1 MTGKRSATRR
11 WVVRLSIC
19 LPVIAVTAVLVTLLM
34 NLSWFDEPL
43 LPQIEALRKPRPVM
57 LEGNGFAMALGF
69 LAGEDRDPGAAG
81 ARIISALSDRRDRGE
96 PRTLGKE
103 EMRPILGSPRA
114 NEGLGD
120 SLAFECQAR
129 HRLDCADRLIAWL
142 DSVDMTQPRL
152 ALLFQRY
159 EALLRQPHFIET
171 PEPDLDT
178 PWPPFGP
185 IVALGRL
192 RLAMSLHSDSTP
204 IFLEKASQELTF
216 WRMTLREGD
225 RLGTKMV
232 ALAAIRNAHDFLSA
246 LLRAREL
253 DAHELESLRGF
264 VSPFTPEERD
274 IGNAFVSQ
282 VRSHLLSGVPL
293 VSLESPWLSRMLMQE
308 NATFN
313 LVFQQTIE
321 PMRQR
326 SSLDAREFHDLAAYE
341 PLRHEMKFTPA
352 VLFNLGGKLALS
364 RSTWDPHQFPSRIHD
379 EDGRIALILLQAEI
393 EEHPESDVATV
404 VRSSGHRNLYTGNA
418 FDFDPLARTIGFTC
432 LHTAFHPPELAD
444 QCNVHLGRGT
454 P

>member
-1 MTGKRSATRR
+1 MRSTTRR
-11 WVVRLSIC
+11 WVVRLSIG
-19 LPVIAVTAVLVTLLM
+19 LPVIAVTAVLVTLLI

-43 LPQIEALRKPRPVM
+43 LPEIEALRKPRPIT
-57 LEGNGFAMALGF
+57 LDGNGFALALGF
-69 LAGEDRDPGAAG
+69 LAAEDRDPGAAG
-81 ARIISALSDRRDRGE
+81 ARIISALGDRRDAGE

-103 EMRPILGSPRA
+103 VVRSILGSPRA
-114 NEGLGD
+114 DEGLGET
-120 SLAFECQAR
+120 LAFECQAR
-129 HRLDCADRLIAWL
+129 HRLDCADRLVAWL

-152 ALLFQRY
+152 ALLIQRY
-159 EALLRQPHFIET
+159 ETLLRQPHFSES

-192 RLAMSLHSDSTP
+192 RLAMSLRADSTP
-204 IFLEKASQELTF
+204 VFLEKASQELTF
-216 WRMTLREGD
+216 WRMTLREGE

-232 ALAAIRNAHDFLSA
+232 ALAAIRNTHDFISA

-253 DAHELESLRGF
+253 DTHELESLRGF
-264 VSPFTPEERD
+264 VHPFTPEERD
-274 IGNAFVSQ
+274 IGNAFLSQ
-282 VRSHLLSGVPL
+282 VRAHLLSGVPL
-293 VSLESPWLSRMLMQE
+293 VSLESPWMSRLLTQE

-326 SSLDAREFHDLAAYE
+326 SSLDARQFHDLEAYE
-341 PLRHEMKFTPA
+341 PLRHELNFTPA

-364 RSTWDPHQFPSRIHD
+364 RSPWDPHQFPSRVHD
-379 EDGRIALILLQAEI
+379 EDGRIALILLQAEL
-393 EEHPESDVATV
+393 EDHPEVDVATV
-404 VRSSGHRNLYTGNA
+404 VQSSDNRDPYTGNA
-418 FDFDPLARTIGFTC
+418 FAFDPLARTVGFTC